1 MDLTQL
7 QEIFEDKE
15 PSLIVTDKE
24 QALIRSIESVF
35 PSSHHLLCVW
45 QILKNI
51 QTHFR
56 KHFKSEDEWKLFQ
69 KPWHHLV
76 YRKSESSYHK
86 DFTKLSL
93 VWNPPTSEYL
103 LENWIPLKRRFVS

>member
-1 MDLTQL
+1 MTLYHILGIINSGRSFSVAFCFLSQEKKKQKYDLDLTQL

-69 KPWHHLV
+69 KQFH
-76 YRKSESSYHK
+76 
-86 DFTKLSL
+86 
-93 VWNPPTSEYL
+93 
-103 LENWIPLKRRFVS
+103 RFGLFKI